1 MIHNYIRN
9 VSNYYK
15 GDKNLSFFSYI
26 AGGFCKTINAKILSL
41 ADEATVSGSAISVSN
56 MIELIRKQRA
66 GADLGHDKLQSI
78 FSLNR
83 EITWQDIIRL

>member
-26 AGGFCKTINAKILSL
+26 AGGFCKTI
-41 ADEATVSGSAISVSN
+41 
-56 MIELIRKQRA
+56 KQRA

-83 EITWQDIIRL
+83 EITGQDIIRL